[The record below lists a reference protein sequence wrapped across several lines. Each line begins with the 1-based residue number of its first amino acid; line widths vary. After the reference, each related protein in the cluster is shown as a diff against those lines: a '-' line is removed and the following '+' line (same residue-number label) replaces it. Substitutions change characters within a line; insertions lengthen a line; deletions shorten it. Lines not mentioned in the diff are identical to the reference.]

1 MEKHSEAPPNER
13 TVRSGA
19 RAGTTRARRLRTPIR
34 WFGGRGRIV
43 PKLLPLVP
51 PHTIYVEV
59 FGGGASLLLAKE
71 PSVIEIYNDR
81 DSGLVSFFR
90 VLRDPPMFA
99 RFYELVALTPYSREE
114 YEFCRDTWEE
124 ATDDVERAFRWFVVA
139 RGSFAGIFGIG
150 WGRAVT
156 SSARGMVSTSSAW
169 LTALRALPA
178 IHERMMRVQIEHA
191 DFREV
196 LCRYDAPETFFH
208 IDPPYLP
215 ETRRRGGYTHELTLE
230 DHKDLVE
237 IVLALQGKAMV
248 AAYDHPIYAPLD
260 AAGWHRH
267 DFRVTCS
274 AAGRTKA
281 TGLLGEGTVSL
292 RQPRVETIWLSPNC
306 LPPEVTQSCDD
317 V

>member
-1 MEKHSEAPPNER
+1 METNSQVAQTER
-13 TVRSGA
+13 TKTSRQGAEKTRS
-19 RAGTTRARRLRTPIR
+19 RRLRTPIR

-51 PHTIYVEV
+51 PHSIYVEV

-71 PSVIEIYNDR
+71 PSVIEVYNDR

-90 VLRDPPMFA
+90 VLRDPRMFA

-114 YEFCRDTWEE
+114 YDFCRDTWEE

-156 SSARGMVSTSSAW
+156 SNARGMVSTSSAW
-169 LTALRALPA
+169 LTTIKALPA

-191 DFREV
+191 DFRQV
-196 LCRYDAPETFFH
+196 LQRYDTPETFFH
-208 IDPPYLP
+208 VDPPYLP
-215 ETRRRGGYTHELTLE
+215 ETRRRGGYRHELTFD
-230 DHKDLVE
+230 DHVDLVE
-237 IVLALQGKAMV
+237 LVLRLQGKAMV
-248 AAYDHPIYAPLD
+248 AAYDHPVYAPLD
-260 AAGWHRH
+260 AAGWRRH
-267 DFRVTCS
+267 DFSMTCS
-274 AAGRTKA
+274 AAGRTRA
-281 TGLLGEGTVSL
+281 SGLLGEGSVSL

-306 LPPEVTQSCDD
+306 LSAEPIPSCDGE
-317 V
+317 